1 VASLRSRL
9 LLGAMLWT
17 IGLFVSAFVALTV
30 IMFSHPG
37 SPRIIHGSAY
47 GHGFPLMVLSV
58 VSMIGGFWLV
68 RRGISPVNQLRSR
81 LGAVRDGRARRL
93 EGSYP
98 SEVQP
103 LVEDLNA
110 LLDHREQTVRRAL
123 AKAGDLAHGLKTP
136 LAVLA
141 HEADRAAAAGH
152 SELADAIG
160 QQVER
165 MRRQTEYHL
174 AQARAVASGATAGAQ
189 CSVVA
194 CTEGLIRT
202 VQQLHAD
209 RGLSIE
215 AHVPPAHVVRCQR
228 EDLDEMLGNLIDNAC
243 KWARGR
249 VLVDSLARDDRI
261 VIAVNDDGPG
271 IEPSMRDRVLQR
283 GVRADEA
290 APGTGLGLGIV
301 RDLAE
306 LYTGSIVLDAS
317 PLGGLRA
324 RLELPGSTKS

>member
-1 VASLRSRL
+1 MERRGRFRVLAKRVGEMTDDERAALVAKV
-9 LLGAMLWT
+9 GAIVT
-17 IGLFVSAFVALTV
+17 CEGRA
-30 IMFSHPG
+30 
-37 SPRIIHGSAY
+37 
-47 GHGFPLMVLSV
+47 LSV
-58 VSMIGGFWLV
+58 HNTCLVLNQLPTASMIGGFWLV
-68 RRGISPVNQLRSR
+68 RRGISPVNQLRTR

-103 LVEDLNA
+103 LVDDLNA
-110 LLDHREQTVRRAL
+110 LLDHREQTIRRAL

-202 VQQLHAD
+202 VQRCTRIAD
-209 RGLSIE
+209 CR
-215 AHVPPAHVVRCQR
+215 
-228 EDLDEMLGNLIDNAC
+228 
-243 KWARGR
+243 
-249 VLVDSLARDDRI
+249 
-261 VIAVNDDGPG
+261 
-271 IEPSMRDRVLQR
+271 
-283 GVRADEA
+283 
-290 APGTGLGLGIV
+290 
-301 RDLAE
+301 
-306 LYTGSIVLDAS
+306 
-317 PLGGLRA
+317 
-324 RLELPGSTKS
+324 